1 MNTVK
6 GIIISIAGA
15 MLVFNILQMV
25 LPPGNIKKYVSFV
38 LGVFMLVVLISP
50 FVGADRLDFS
60 QDYTAVYPDRA
71 TTGEL
76 EETQRRQIL
85 KSYEQQLTDD
95 FRKSIPAL
103 DGARFI
109 FTFDIGEERF
119 GEVQRLVIESPQP
132 ENASALE
139 KLESLYGI
147 GRDVVEWRK
156 QGDG

>member
-25 LPPGNIKKYVSFV
+25 LPPGNMKKYVSFV

-50 FVGADRLDFS
+50 FVGAGRLDFS

-71 TTGEL
+71 STGEL
-76 EETQRRQIL
+76 EEIQRRQIL

-95 FRKSIPAL
+95 FRRSIPELA
-103 DGARFI
+103 DAQFT
-109 FTFDIGEERF
+109 FTFDTGEEQF
-119 GEVQRLVIESPQP
+119 GQVQRLVIDQP
-132 ENASALE
+132 ENTAVSE
-139 KLESLYGI
+139 KLENLYGI
-147 GRDVVEWRK
+147 GRDVVEWRRP
-156 QGDG
+156 GDG